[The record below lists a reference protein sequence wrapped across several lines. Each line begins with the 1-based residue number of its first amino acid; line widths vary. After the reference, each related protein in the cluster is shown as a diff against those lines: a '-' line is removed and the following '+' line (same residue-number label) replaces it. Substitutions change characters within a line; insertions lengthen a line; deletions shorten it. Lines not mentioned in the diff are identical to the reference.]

1 MAYKVIRNICVIND
15 LIKLKEKLKMA
26 NILIVDDS
34 RTSRRILRGI
44 LEEDGH
50 TIIGE
55 AKNGQEGYDLYKEFR
70 PDLVT
75 MDITMPI
82 LTGVEALKKIKEE
95 YPDSKIIMVSAA
107 GQQHNMIEAVQ
118 NGAAEFISK
127 PFEIDAI
134 KKVVRNVLES

>member
-1 MAYKVIRNICVIND
+1 
-15 LIKLKEKLKMA
+15 MA

-44 LEEDGH
+44 LESDGH

-55 AKNGQEGYDLYKEFR
+55 AVNGQEGYDKYAELK

-82 LTGVEALKKIKEE
+82 MTGVESLKKIKADF
-95 YPDSKIIMVSAA
+95 PDAKVVMVSAA
-107 GQQHNMIEAVQ
+107 GQQHNMLEAVQ
-118 NGAAEFISK
+118 SGAAEFIAK
-127 PFEIDAI
+127 PFDADEI
-134 KKVVRNVLES
+134 KKVIKNVLEA